1 MVMGNAGHRV
11 EQVKASRSIARVQ
24 IENIVCVSSFFRTKL
39 VLSGSFLLVAHRSS

>member
-1 MVMGNAGHRV
+1 MGNAGHRV
-11 EQVKASRSIARVQ
+11 EQVKTSRSIARVQ